1 MMMRNEDDDD
11 DDMPKLRGK
20 CIRSAM
26 GFVVKIV
33 VCSHQK
39 NNWDCEWR
47 R

>member
-1 MMMRNEDDDD
+1 MRNEDDDD

-33 VCSHQK
+33 VCSHQTK
-39 NNWDCEWR
+39 MGNNNWD
-47 R
+47 